1 MDLVNLI
8 KRALGKAPPRSMF
21 EDTTPIGQPIGGGI
35 QSYVSSWAWT
45 GKTISPDNAMES
57 PTVYACVRLISQTL
71 ARMPWQVLRNSA
83 DGASNDV
90 THPVYQLLNGEA
102 NEDMTS
108 FVFREAQ
115 ISDCLL
121 YGNSFAYISRSA
133 SGLPIG
139 LERLRPDLCYLQR
152 DPQNQPFYKYWS
164 GKAGEGA
171 SADIINRTF
180 RPYDILHVVGPGAD
194 GILGE
199 APIHRMRDLI
209 GMELELQEFTSRF
222 FSQNCRPA
230 GVLSMPGRLS
240 AEGAN
245 RLREA
250 FNRVHSGA
258 QGAGKIAILEE
269 GLRFEAISTNA
280 KDSDLDSMKKFCRQQ
295 IAAAFN
301 VPSHRVGDNDGVSY
315 SSAEQANAVFVQSTL
330 AGWAARLEQEVNRK
344 LLKRGDDVTTR
355 ISFDDLLRGD
365 MSTRFQAFAIAVT
378 NGILTPNEIR
388 QREGLPAVEGG
399 DHIRLPLNTS
409 TPTAAASAAPALQD
423 PASTPQPSDV
433 SASVDLDPASVDIDP
448 TELKSTRECGT
459 GAGGFQA
466 GNDCAKGGGEGGDG
480 GSDKP
485 KGDKPAA
492 KGDKSA
498 KALSPKGFPAGP
510 NGGKPPAPGLEPPK
524 PHDGFLPKNPK
535 RLNIGDSDFNAK
547 QMGYTVE
554 DVPAS
559 NADRMA
565 GKTFVKVTDSK
576 GKSAEVP
583 SHEWT
588 QIMYDN
594 STYKDLNTI
603 KVPKRRPRSSE
614 ETLEYAVDL
623 FYPTA
628 LAAMTRC
635 CESEAK
641 YRRGCR
647 SAERLQAWI
656 PDVSRIASEIAPI
669 MRGLLVLQ
677 GHSDRASDGIS
688 IANAFAESIKTE
700 ARNADW
706 HVTGHTDT
714 AAALATRLIQEL
726 IQTNKETL

>member
-1 MDLVNLI
+1 
-8 KRALGKAPPRSMF
+8 
-21 EDTTPIGQPIGGGI
+21 
-35 QSYVSSWAWT
+35 
-45 GKTISPDNAMES
+45 
-57 PTVYACVRLISQTL
+57 
-71 ARMPWQVLRNSA
+71 
-83 DGASNDV
+83 
-90 THPVYQLLNGEA
+90 
-102 NEDMTS
+102 
-108 FVFREAQ
+108 
-115 ISDCLL
+115 
-121 YGNSFAYISRSA
+121 
-133 SGLPIG
+133 
-139 LERLRPDLCYLQR
+139 
-152 DPQNQPFYKYWS
+152 
-164 GKAGEGA
+164 
-171 SADIINRTF
+171 
-180 RPYDILHVVGPGAD
+180 
-194 GILGE
+194 
-199 APIHRMRDLI
+199 
-209 GMELELQEFTSRF
+209 MELELQEFTSRF
-222 FSQNCRPA
+222 FANNCRPA

-250 FNRVHSGA
+250 FARVHSGA
-258 QGAGKIAILEE
+258 QGAGKVAILEE
-269 GLRFEAISTNA
+269 GLKYDAISTNA

-344 LLKRGDDVTTR
+344 LIKRGDDVTTR

-365 MSTRFQAFAIAVT
+365 MSTRFSAYAVAVT

-388 QREGLPAVEGG
+388 AREGLPAVEGG
-399 DHIRLPLNTS
+399 ESIRLPLNTS
-409 TPTAAASAAPALQD
+409 TPTAAA
-423 PASTPQPSDV
+423 PASPNVTTETEAQFEQSPSDV
-433 SASVDLDPASVDIDP
+433 VPASVDIEP
-448 TELKSTRECGT
+448 TEVKSTRECGT

-466 GNDCAKGGGEGGDG
+466 GNDCAKGGGEGGEG

-492 KGDKSA
+492 KGDKSS

-510 NGGKPPAPGLEPPK
+510 NGGKPLAPGLEPPK

-535 RLNIGDSDFNAK
+535 RLNIGDSIFNAK

-559 NADRMA
+559 NADRLA
-565 GKTFVKVTDSK
+565 NKTFVKLTDSK
-576 GKSAEVP
+576 GNTAVVLQHDFIQS
-583 SHEWT
+583 
-588 QIMYDN
+588 QYDN
-594 STYKDLNTI
+594 STYKDLNTL

-656 PDVSRIASEIAPI
+656 PDVARIASEIAPI

-677 GHSDRASDGIS
+677 GHSDRASDGIA
-688 IANAFAESIKTE
+688 IANAFAESIQTE

-706 HVTGHTDT
+706 HNTGHTET

>member
-8 KRALGKAPPRSMF
+8 KRALGKAPERSLF
-21 EDTTPIGQPIGGGI
+21 EDTTPIGQPISGGI

-45 GKTISPDNAMES
+45 GKTISPDNAMEA

-83 DGASNDV
+83 DGSSNDP
-90 THPVYQLLNGEA
+90 THPVFSLLNGEA

-133 SGLPIG
+133 SGTPIA

-199 APIHRMRDLI
+199 AAIHRMRDLI

-222 FSQNCRPA
+222 FANNCRPA

-250 FNRVHSGA
+250 FARVHSGA
-258 QGAGKIAILEE
+258 QGAGKVAILEE
-269 GLRFEAISTNA
+269 GLKYDAISTNA

-344 LLKRGDDVTTR
+344 LIKRGDDVTTR

-365 MSTRFQAFAIAVT
+365 MSTRFSAYAVAVT

-388 QREGLPAVEGG
+388 AREGLPAVDGG
-399 DHIRLPLNTS
+399 ESIRLPLNTS
-409 TPTAAASAAPALQD
+409 TPTAVAPVSPNVTTETEAQFEQ
-423 PASTPQPSDV
+423 SPSDV
-433 SASVDLDPASVDIDP
+433 VPDSVDIDP
-448 TELKSTRECGT
+448 TELKSTV
-459 GAGGFQA
+459 
-466 GNDCAKGGGEGGDG
+466 
-480 GSDKP
+480 
-485 KGDKPAA
+485 
-492 KGDKSA
+492 
-498 KALSPKGFPAGP
+498 
-510 NGGKPPAPGLEPPK
+510 
-524 PHDGFLPKNPK
+524 NP
-535 RLNIGDSDFNAK
+535 L
-547 QMGYTVE
+547 
-554 DVPAS
+554 
-559 NADRMA
+559 DR
-565 GKTFVKVTDSK
+565 
-576 GKSAEVP
+576 
-583 SHEWT
+583 
-588 QIMYDN
+588 
-594 STYKDLNTI
+594 
-603 KVPKRRPRSSE
+603 
-614 ETLEYAVDL
+614 AVDL
-623 FYPTA
+623 FFPSA

-656 PDVSRIASEIAPI
+656 PDVARIASEIAPI

-677 GHSDRASDGIS
+677 GHSDRASDGIA

-706 HVTGHTDT
+706 HVTGHTET
-714 AAALATRLIQEL
+714 AVALATRLIQEL

>member
-1 MDLVNLI
+1 MGLIDLI
-8 KRALGKAPPRSMF
+8 TRALGKSPPRSMF
-21 EDTTPIGQPIGGGI
+21 EDTTPIGQPMGGGI

-45 GKTISPDNAMES
+45 GKTISPDNAMEA

-71 ARMPWQVLRNSA
+71 ARMPWQVLRQSA
-83 DGASNDV
+83 DGSSNDP

-121 YGNSFAYISRSA
+121 YGNSFAFINRNPA
-133 SGLPIG
+133 GTPIG
-139 LERLRPDLCYLQR
+139 MERLRPDLMYMMR
-152 DPQNQPFYKYWS
+152 DQANQPYYQYWT
-164 GKAGEGA
+164 GKADEKA
-171 SADIINRTF
+171 SEEIKQRKF
-180 RPYDILHVVGPGAD
+180 RPYDILHVVGPSAD
-194 GILGE
+194 GMLGE
-199 APIHRMRDLI
+199 AAIHRMRDLI

-269 GLRFEAISTNA
+269 GLKFEAISTNA

-344 LLKRGDDVTTR
+344 LIKRGDDVTTR

-365 MSTRFQAFAIAVT
+365 MSTRFSAYAVAVT

-388 QREGLPAVEGG
+388 AREGLPAVAGG
-399 DHIRLPLNTS
+399 ESIRLPLNTS
-409 TPTAAASAAPALQD
+409 TPTAVAPVSPNVTTETETQIEQ
-423 PASTPQPSDV
+423 SPSDV
-433 SASVDLDPASVDIDP
+433 VLDSVDIDP
-448 TELKSTRECGT
+448 TELKSTV
-459 GAGGFQA
+459 
-466 GNDCAKGGGEGGDG
+466 
-480 GSDKP
+480 
-485 KGDKPAA
+485 
-492 KGDKSA
+492 
-498 KALSPKGFPAGP
+498 
-510 NGGKPPAPGLEPPK
+510 
-524 PHDGFLPKNPK
+524 NP
-535 RLNIGDSDFNAK
+535 L
-547 QMGYTVE
+547 
-554 DVPAS
+554 
-559 NADRMA
+559 DR
-565 GKTFVKVTDSK
+565 
-576 GKSAEVP
+576 
-583 SHEWT
+583 
-588 QIMYDN
+588 
-594 STYKDLNTI
+594 
-603 KVPKRRPRSSE
+603 
-614 ETLEYAVDL
+614 AVDL
-623 FYPTA
+623 FFPSA
-628 LAAMTRC
+628 LAAMNRC
-635 CESEAK
+635 CESEARFLK
-641 YRRGCR
+641 GCR
-647 SAERLQAWI
+647 TKEKVSKWI
-656 PDVSRIASEIAPI
+656 PDVARIASEIAPI

-677 GHSDRASDGIS
+677 GHSDRASDGIA

-706 HVTGHTDT
+706 HNTGHTET

>member
-1 MDLVNLI
+1 
-8 KRALGKAPPRSMF
+8 MF
-21 EDTTPIGQPIGGGI
+21 EDTTPIGQPISGGI

-45 GKTISPDNAMES
+45 GKTISPDNAMEA

-121 YGNSFAYISRSA
+121 YGNSFAFINRNPA
-133 SGLPIG
+133 GTPIG
-139 LERLRPDLCYLQR
+139 LERLRPDLMYMMR
-152 DPQNQPFYKYWS
+152 DAANQPYYQYWT
-164 GKAGEGA
+164 GKADEKA
-171 SADIINRTF
+171 SEEIKQRKF
-180 RPYDILHVVGPGAD
+180 RPYDILHVVGPSAD
-194 GILGE
+194 GMLGE
-199 APIHRMRDLI
+199 AAIHRMRDLI

-269 GLRFEAISTNA
+269 GLKFEAISTNA

-344 LLKRGDDVTTR
+344 LIKRGDDVTTR

-365 MSTRFQAFAIAVT
+365 MSTRFSAYAVAVT

-388 QREGLPAVEGG
+388 AREGLPAVDGG
-399 DHIRLPLNTS
+399 ESIRLPLNTS
-409 TPTAAASAAPALQD
+409 TPTAAASATPVLQD
-423 PASTPQPSDV
+423 PAVTPPPSDV
-433 SASVDLDPASVDIDP
+433 VPASVDIDP
-448 TELKSTRECGT
+448 TELKSTV
-459 GAGGFQA
+459 
-466 GNDCAKGGGEGGDG
+466 
-480 GSDKP
+480 
-485 KGDKPAA
+485 
-492 KGDKSA
+492 
-498 KALSPKGFPAGP
+498 
-510 NGGKPPAPGLEPPK
+510 
-524 PHDGFLPKNPK
+524 NP
-535 RLNIGDSDFNAK
+535 L
-547 QMGYTVE
+547 
-554 DVPAS
+554 
-559 NADRMA
+559 DR
-565 GKTFVKVTDSK
+565 
-576 GKSAEVP
+576 
-583 SHEWT
+583 
-588 QIMYDN
+588 
-594 STYKDLNTI
+594 
-603 KVPKRRPRSSE
+603 
-614 ETLEYAVDL
+614 AVDL
-623 FYPTA
+623 FYPSA

-635 CESEAK
+635 TEAEAK
-641 YRRGCR
+641 YLKGCR
-647 SAERLQAWI
+647 TKEKVSKWI
-656 PDVSRIASEIAPI
+656 PDVARIASEIAPI

-677 GHSDRASDGIS
+677 GHSDRASDGNAV
-688 IANAFAESIKTE
+688 ANAFAESIKTE

-706 HVTGHTDT
+706 HVTGHTET
-714 AAALATRLIQEL
+714 AVALATRLIQEL
-726 IQTNKETL
+726 IQTNKEQL

>member
-1 MDLVNLI
+1 MGLIDLI
-8 KRALGKAPPRSMF
+8 TRALGKAPPRSMF
-21 EDTTPIGQPIGGGI
+21 EDTTPIGQPISGGI

-45 GKTISPDNAMES
+45 GKTISPDNAMEA

-121 YGNSFAYISRSA
+121 YGNSFAFINRNPA
-133 SGLPIG
+133 GTPIG
-139 LERLRPDLCYLQR
+139 LERLRPDLMYMMR
-152 DPQNQPFYKYWS
+152 DAANQPYYQYWT
-164 GKAGEGA
+164 GKADEKA
-171 SADIINRTF
+171 SEEIKQRKF
-180 RPYDILHVVGPGAD
+180 RPYDILHVVGPSAD
-194 GILGE
+194 GMLGE
-199 APIHRMRDLI
+199 AAIHRMRDLI

-269 GLRFEAISTNA
+269 GLKFEAISTNA

-344 LLKRGDDVTTR
+344 LIKRGDDVTTR

-365 MSTRFQAFAIAVT
+365 MSTRFSAYAVAVT

-388 QREGLPAVEGG
+388 AREGLPAVDGG
-399 DHIRLPLNTS
+399 ESIRLPLNTS
-409 TPTAAASAAPALQD
+409 TPTAAASATPVLQD
-423 PASTPQPSDV
+423 PAVTPPPSDV
-433 SASVDLDPASVDIDP
+433 VPASVDIDP
-448 TELKSTRECGT
+448 TELKSTV
-459 GAGGFQA
+459 
-466 GNDCAKGGGEGGDG
+466 
-480 GSDKP
+480 
-485 KGDKPAA
+485 
-492 KGDKSA
+492 
-498 KALSPKGFPAGP
+498 
-510 NGGKPPAPGLEPPK
+510 
-524 PHDGFLPKNPK
+524 NP
-535 RLNIGDSDFNAK
+535 L
-547 QMGYTVE
+547 
-554 DVPAS
+554 
-559 NADRMA
+559 DR
-565 GKTFVKVTDSK
+565 
-576 GKSAEVP
+576 
-583 SHEWT
+583 
-588 QIMYDN
+588 
-594 STYKDLNTI
+594 
-603 KVPKRRPRSSE
+603 
-614 ETLEYAVDL
+614 AVDL
-623 FYPTA
+623 FYPSA

-635 CESEAK
+635 TEAEAK
-641 YRRGCR
+641 YLKGCR
-647 SAERLQAWI
+647 TKEKVSKWI
-656 PDVSRIASEIAPI
+656 PDVARIASEIAPI

-677 GHSDRASDGIS
+677 GHSDRASDGNAV
-688 IANAFAESIKTE
+688 ANAFAESIKTE

-706 HVTGHTDT
+706 HVTGHTET
-714 AAALATRLIQEL
+714 AVALATRLIQEL
-726 IQTNKETL
+726 IQTNKEQL

>member
-1 MDLVNLI
+1 M
-8 KRALGKAPPRSMF
+8 S
-21 EDTTPIGQPIGGGI
+21 GGI

-45 GKTISPDNAMES
+45 GKTISPDNAMEA

-121 YGNSFAYISRSA
+121 YGNSFAFINRNPA
-133 SGLPIG
+133 GTPIG
-139 LERLRPDLCYLQR
+139 LERLRPDLMYMMR
-152 DPQNQPFYKYWS
+152 DQANQPYYQYWT
-164 GKAGEGA
+164 GKADEKA
-171 SADIINRTF
+171 SEEIKQRKF

-194 GILGE
+194 GLLGE
-199 APIHRMRDLI
+199 AAIHRMRDLI

-222 FSQNCRPA
+222 FANNCRPA

-250 FNRVHSGA
+250 FARVHSGA
-258 QGAGKIAILEE
+258 QGAGKVAILEE
-269 GLRFEAISTNA
+269 GLKYDAISTNA

-344 LLKRGDDVTTR
+344 LIKRGDDVTTR

-365 MSTRFQAFAIAVT
+365 MSTRFSAYAVAVT

-388 QREGLPAVEGG
+388 AREGLPAVDGG
-399 DHIRLPLNTS
+399 ESIRLPLNTS
-409 TPTAAASAAPALQD
+409 TPTAAAPVSPNVTTETETQIEPPQSD
-423 PASTPQPSDV
+423 VVPASGD
-433 SASVDLDPASVDIDP
+433 ASTTLASEGLNGAQVAAIL
-448 TELKSTRECGT
+448 TILANFSTGLVT
-459 GAGGFQA
+459 KDA
-466 GNDCAKGGGEGGDG
+466 
-480 GSDKP
+480 
-485 KGDKPAA
+485 
-492 KGDKSA
+492 A
-498 KALSPKGFPAGP
+498 KALIVTAFPTLSQDAIATVL
-510 NGGKPPAPGLEPPK
+510 NGTNVVKAAPPTAP
-524 PHDGFLPKNPK
+524 
-535 RLNIGDSDFNAK
+535 
-547 QMGYTVE
+547 TV
-554 DVPAS
+554 
-559 NADRMA
+559 
-565 GKTFVKVTDSK
+565 
-576 GKSAEVP
+576 SAETK
-583 SHEWT
+583 SL
-588 QIMYDN
+588 D
-594 STYKDLNTI
+594 
-603 KVPKRRPRSSE
+603 R
-614 ETLEYAVDL
+614 AVDL
-623 FYPTA
+623 FYPSA

-635 CESEAK
+635 TEAEAK
-641 YRRGCR
+641 YLKGCR
-647 SAERLQAWI
+647 TKEKVSKWI
-656 PDVSRIASEIAPI
+656 PDVARIASEIAPI

-677 GHSDRASDGIS
+677 GHSDRASDGIA

-706 HVTGHTDT
+706 HITGHTDT
-714 AAALATRLIQEL
+714 AVALATRLIQEL
-726 IQTNKETL
+726 IQTNKEQL

>member
-1 MDLVNLI
+1 MGLIDLI
-8 KRALGKAPPRSMF
+8 TRALSKAPPRSMF

-45 GKTISPDNAMES
+45 GKTISPDNAMEA

-121 YGNSFAYISRSA
+121 YGNSFAFINRNPA
-133 SGLPIG
+133 GTPIG
-139 LERLRPDLCYLQR
+139 LERLRPDLMYMLR
-152 DPQNQPFYKYWS
+152 DQANQPYYQYWT
-164 GKAGEGA
+164 GKADEKA
-171 SADIINRTF
+171 SEEIKQRKF
-180 RPYDILHVVGPGAD
+180 RPYDILHVVGPSAD
-194 GILGE
+194 GMLGE
-199 APIHRMRDLI
+199 AAIHRMRDLI

-222 FSQNCRPA
+222 FANNCRPA

-250 FNRVHSGA
+250 FARVHSGA
-258 QGAGKIAILEE
+258 QGAGKVAILEE
-269 GLRFEAISTNA
+269 GLKYDAISTNA

-344 LLKRGDDVTTR
+344 LIKRGDDVTTR

-365 MSTRFQAFAIAVT
+365 MSTRFSAYAVAVT

-388 QREGLPAVEGG
+388 AREGLPAVAGG
-399 DHIRLPLNTS
+399 ESIRLPLNTS
-409 TPTAAASAAPALQD
+409 TPTAAA
-423 PASTPQPSDV
+423 PASPNVTTETEAQFEQSPSDV
-433 SASVDLDPASVDIDP
+433 VLDSVDIDP
-448 TELKSTRECGT
+448 TELKSTV
-459 GAGGFQA
+459 
-466 GNDCAKGGGEGGDG
+466 
-480 GSDKP
+480 
-485 KGDKPAA
+485 
-492 KGDKSA
+492 
-498 KALSPKGFPAGP
+498 
-510 NGGKPPAPGLEPPK
+510 
-524 PHDGFLPKNPK
+524 NP
-535 RLNIGDSDFNAK
+535 L
-547 QMGYTVE
+547 
-554 DVPAS
+554 
-559 NADRMA
+559 DR
-565 GKTFVKVTDSK
+565 
-576 GKSAEVP
+576 
-583 SHEWT
+583 
-588 QIMYDN
+588 
-594 STYKDLNTI
+594 
-603 KVPKRRPRSSE
+603 
-614 ETLEYAVDL
+614 AVDL
-623 FYPTA
+623 FFPSA
-628 LAAMTRC
+628 LSAMTRC
-635 CESEAK
+635 CEAEAK
-641 YRRGCR
+641 YLKGCR
-647 SAERLQAWI
+647 TKEKVQKWI
-656 PDVSRIASEIAPI
+656 PDVARIASEIAPI

-677 GHSDRASDGIS
+677 GHSDRASDGIA

-700 ARNADW
+700 ARNAEW
-706 HVTGHTDT
+706 HNTGHTET
-714 AAALATRLIQEL
+714 AVALATRLIQEL

>member
-1 MDLVNLI
+1 MGLIDLI
-8 KRALGKAPPRSMF
+8 TRALGKTPSRSLF
-21 EDTTPIGQPIGGGI
+21 EDTTPIGQPMGGGI

-45 GKTISPDNAMES
+45 GKTISPDNAMEA

-121 YGNSFAYISRSA
+121 YGNSFAYIMRSA
-133 SGLPIG
+133 AGTPIA

-152 DPQNQPFYKYWS
+152 DPQNQPYYQYWT
-164 GKAGEGA
+164 GKADEKA
-171 SADIINRTF
+171 SEEIKQRKF
-180 RPYDILHVVGPGAD
+180 RPYDILHIVGPSAD
-194 GILGE
+194 GLLGE
-199 APIHRMRDLI
+199 AAIHRMRDLI
-209 GMELELQEFTSRF
+209 GLEIELAEWTSRF
-222 FSQNCRPA
+222 LSNNCRPA

-250 FNRVHSGA
+250 FARVHSGA
-258 QGAGKIAILEE
+258 QNAGRIAILEE
-269 GLRFEAISTNA
+269 GLKFDAISTNA

-344 LLKRGDDVTTR
+344 LIKRGDDVTTR

-365 MSTRFQAFAIAVT
+365 MSTRFSAYAVAVT

-388 QREGLPAVEGG
+388 AREGLPAVAGG
-399 DHIRLPLNTS
+399 ESIRLPLNTS
-409 TPTAAASAAPALQD
+409 TPTAVAPVSPNVTTETETQIEQ
-423 PASTPQPSDV
+423 SPSDV
-433 SASVDLDPASVDIDP
+433 VLDSVDIDP

-459 GAGGFQA
+459 GAGGFQP

-492 KGDKSA
+492 KGDKPA

-535 RLNIGDSDFNAK
+535 RLTFGDQDFNAK

-559 NADRMA
+559 NADRLA

-583 SHEWT
+583 SHDWT

-603 KVPKRRPRSSE
+603 KVPKRRPRNSE

-656 PDVSRIASEIAPI
+656 PDVARIASEIAPI

-677 GHSDRASDGIS
+677 GHSDRASDGIA

-706 HVTGHTDT
+706 HNTGHTET
-714 AAALATRLIQEL
+714 AVALATRLIQEL
-726 IQTNKETL
+726 IQTNKEQL

>member
-1 MDLVNLI
+1 MGLIDLI
-8 KRALGKAPPRSMF
+8 TRALGKSPPRSMF
-21 EDTTPIGQPIGGGI
+21 EDNTPIGQPIGGGI

-45 GKTISPDNAMES
+45 GKTISPDNAMEA

-71 ARMPWQVLRNSA
+71 ARMPWQVLRQSA
-83 DGASNDV
+83 DGSSNDP

-133 SGLPIG
+133 SGLPIA

-152 DPQNQPFYKYWS
+152 DPQNQPYYQYWT
-164 GKAGEGA
+164 GKADEKA
-171 SADIINRTF
+171 SEEIKQRKF
-180 RPYDILHVVGPGAD
+180 RPYDILHVVGPSAD
-194 GILGE
+194 GLLGE

-269 GLRFEAISTNA
+269 GLKFEAISTNA

-344 LLKRGDDVTTR
+344 LLKRGDDVVTR

-365 MSTRFQAFAIAVT
+365 MSRFNYYAVAVT

-399 DHIRLPLNTS
+399 ESIRLPLNTS

-433 SASVDLDPASVDIDP
+433 STQPVDASTTLASEGLNGAQVAAIL
-448 TELKSTRECGT
+448 TILANFSTGLVT
-459 GAGGFQA
+459 KDA
-466 GNDCAKGGGEGGDG
+466 
-480 GSDKP
+480 
-485 KGDKPAA
+485 
-492 KGDKSA
+492 A
-498 KALSPKGFPAGP
+498 KALIVTAFPTLSQDAIATVL
-510 NGGKPPAPGLEPPK
+510 NGTNVVKAPPPTAP
-524 PHDGFLPKNPK
+524 
-535 RLNIGDSDFNAK
+535 
-547 QMGYTVE
+547 TV
-554 DVPAS
+554 
-559 NADRMA
+559 
-565 GKTFVKVTDSK
+565 
-576 GKSAEVP
+576 SAETK
-583 SHEWT
+583 SL
-588 QIMYDN
+588 D
-594 STYKDLNTI
+594 
-603 KVPKRRPRSSE
+603 R
-614 ETLEYAVDL
+614 AVDL
-623 FYPTA
+623 FFPSA
-628 LAAMTRC
+628 LSAMTRC
-635 CESEAK
+635 CEAEARFLK
-641 YRRGCR
+641 ACR
-647 SAERLQAWI
+647 TKERLSKWI
-656 PDVSRIASEIAPI
+656 PDVARIASEIAPI

-677 GHSDRASDGIS
+677 GHSDRASDGIA

-706 HVTGHTDT
+706 HNTGHAET
-714 AAALATRLIQEL
+714 AVALATRLIQEL

>member
-1 MDLVNLI
+1 MGLIDLI
-8 KRALGKAPPRSMF
+8 TRALGKAPPRSMF
-21 EDTTPIGQPIGGGI
+21 EDNQPIGQPIGGGI
-35 QSYVSSWAWT
+35 QSYVNSWAWT

-71 ARMPWQVLRNSA
+71 ARMPWQVLRQSEN
-83 DGASNDV
+83 GLSNDV
-90 THPVYQLLNGEA
+90 THPVYSLLNGEA

-121 YGNSFAYISRSA
+121 YGNSFGFISRNPA
-133 SGLPIG
+133 GTPVAI
-139 LERLRPDLCYLQR
+139 ERLRPDLVYLMR
-152 DPQNQPFYKYWS
+152 DAQNQPFYKYWS
-164 GKAGEGA
+164 GKADEKA
-171 SADIINRTF
+171 PEEIKQRTF
-180 RPYDILHVVGPGAD
+180 RPYDILHIVGPSAD
-194 GILGE
+194 GLLGE
-199 APIHRMRDLI
+199 AAIHRMRDLI
-209 GMELELQEFTSRF
+209 GMEMELQEWTSRF
-222 FSQNCRPA
+222 LAGNCRPA

-269 GLRFEAISTNA
+269 GLKFEAISTNA
-280 KDSDLDSMKKFCRQQ
+280 KDSDLDSMKKFVRQQ

-365 MSTRFQAFAIAVT
+365 MSTRFSAYAVAVT

-388 QREGLPAVEGG
+388 EREGLPAVEGG
-399 DHIRLPLNTS
+399 ESIRLPLNTS

-433 SASVDLDPASVDIDP
+433 VPASVDIEP
-448 TELKSTRECGT
+448 TELKSTV
-459 GAGGFQA
+459 
-466 GNDCAKGGGEGGDG
+466 
-480 GSDKP
+480 
-485 KGDKPAA
+485 
-492 KGDKSA
+492 
-498 KALSPKGFPAGP
+498 
-510 NGGKPPAPGLEPPK
+510 
-524 PHDGFLPKNPK
+524 NP
-535 RLNIGDSDFNAK
+535 L
-547 QMGYTVE
+547 
-554 DVPAS
+554 
-559 NADRMA
+559 DR
-565 GKTFVKVTDSK
+565 
-576 GKSAEVP
+576 
-583 SHEWT
+583 
-588 QIMYDN
+588 
-594 STYKDLNTI
+594 
-603 KVPKRRPRSSE
+603 
-614 ETLEYAVDL
+614 AVDL
-623 FYPTA
+623 FYPSA

-635 CESEAK
+635 CESEARFLK
-641 YRRGCR
+641 GCR
-647 SAERLQAWI
+647 TKEKVSKWI
-656 PDVSRIASEIAPI
+656 PDVARIASEIAPI

-677 GHSDRASDGIS
+677 GHDDRASDGIA

-706 HVTGHTDT
+706 HNTGHTET
-714 AAALATRLIQEL
+714 AVALATRLIQEL

>member
-1 MDLVNLI
+1 MGLIDLI
-8 KRALGKAPPRSMF
+8 TRALGKAPERSLF

-45 GKTISPDNAMES
+45 GKTISPDNAMEA

-90 THPVYQLLNGEA
+90 THPVYQLLNCEA

-139 LERLRPDLCYLQR
+139 LERLRPDLIYMLR
-152 DPQNQPFYKYWS
+152 DSQNQPYYQYWT
-164 GKAGEGA
+164 GKADEKA
-171 SADIINRTF
+171 SEEIKQRKF
-180 RPYDILHVVGPGAD
+180 RPYDILHVVGPSAD
-194 GILGE
+194 GMLGE

-209 GMELELQEFTSRF
+209 GLEIELAEWTSRF
-222 FSQNCRPA
+222 LSNNCRPA

-250 FNRVHSGA
+250 FARVHSGA
-258 QGAGKIAILEE
+258 KNAGRIAILEE
-269 GLRFEAISTNA
+269 GLKFDAISTNA

-344 LLKRGDDVTTR
+344 LIRRGDDVTTR

-365 MSTRFQAFAIAVT
+365 MSTRFSAYAVAVT

-388 QREGLPAVEGG
+388 AREGLPAVDGG
-399 DHIRLPLNTS
+399 ESIRLPLNTS
-409 TPTAAASAAPALQD
+409 TPTAAAPVSPNVPTETETQIE
-423 PASTPQPSDV
+423 PPQSDV
-433 SASVDLDPASVDIDP
+433 VPASVDIDP

-466 GNDCAKGGGEGGDG
+466 GNDCAKGGGEGGEG

-492 KGDKSA
+492 KGDKPA
-498 KALSPKGFPAGP
+498 KALSPKGYPAGP

-524 PHDGFLPKNPK
+524 PHDGFLPKNPRK
-535 RLNIGDSDFNAK
+535 LNIGDLDFNAK

-554 DVPAS
+554 NVPAS
-559 NADRMA
+559 LADQLA
-565 GKTFVKVTDSK
+565 SKTFVKVTDSK
-576 GKSAEVP
+576 GKSAEIP

-594 STYKDLNTI
+594 STYKDLNTL

-656 PDVSRIASEIAPI
+656 PDVGRIASEIAPI

-677 GHSDRASDGIS
+677 GHSDRASDGIA

-706 HVTGHTDT
+706 HNTGHAET
-714 AAALATRLIQEL
+714 AVALATRLIQEL
-726 IQTNKETL
+726 IQTNKEQL

>member
-1 MDLVNLI
+1 MGLIDLI
-8 KRALGKAPPRSMF
+8 TRALGKSPPRSMF

-45 GKTISPDNAMES
+45 GKTISPDNAMEA

-121 YGNSFAYISRSA
+121 YGNSFAFINRNPA
-133 SGLPIG
+133 GTPIG
-139 LERLRPDLCYLQR
+139 MERLRPDLMYMMR
-152 DPQNQPFYKYWS
+152 DQANQPYYQYWT
-164 GKAGEGA
+164 GKADEKA
-171 SADIINRTF
+171 SEEIKQRKF
-180 RPYDILHVVGPGAD
+180 RPYDILHIVGPSAD
-194 GILGE
+194 GMLGE
-199 APIHRMRDLI
+199 AAIHRMRDLI

-365 MSTRFQAFAIAVT
+365 MSTRFSAYAVAVT

-388 QREGLPAVEGG
+388 AREGLPAVDGG
-399 DHIRLPLNTS
+399 ESIRLPLNTS
-409 TPTAAASAAPALQD
+409 TPTAVAPVSPNVTTETETQIE
-423 PASTPQPSDV
+423 PPPSDV
-433 SASVDLDPASVDIDP
+433 VQASGDASKTLASEGLNGAQVAAIL
-448 TELKSTRECGT
+448 TILANFSTGLVT
-459 GAGGFQA
+459 KDA
-466 GNDCAKGGGEGGDG
+466 
-480 GSDKP
+480 
-485 KGDKPAA
+485 
-492 KGDKSA
+492 A
-498 KALSPKGFPAGP
+498 KALIVTAFPTLSEDAIATVL
-510 NGGKPPAPGLEPPK
+510 NGTNVVKAAPPTAP
-524 PHDGFLPKNPK
+524 
-535 RLNIGDSDFNAK
+535 
-547 QMGYTVE
+547 TV
-554 DVPAS
+554 
-559 NADRMA
+559 
-565 GKTFVKVTDSK
+565 
-576 GKSAEVP
+576 SAENK
-583 SHEWT
+583 SL
-588 QIMYDN
+588 D
-594 STYKDLNTI
+594 
-603 KVPKRRPRSSE
+603 R
-614 ETLEYAVDL
+614 AVDL
-623 FYPTA
+623 FFPSA

-635 CESEAK
+635 TEAEAK
-641 YRRGCR
+641 YLKGCR
-647 SAERLQAWI
+647 TKEKVSKWI
-656 PDVSRIASEIAPI
+656 PDVARIASEIAPI

-677 GHSDRASDGIS
+677 GHSDRASDGIA

-706 HVTGHTDT
+706 HTTGHTET
-714 AAALATRLIQEL
+714 AVALATRLIQEL

>member
-1 MDLVNLI
+1 MGLIDLI
-8 KRALGKAPPRSMF
+8 TRALGKSPPRSMF

-45 GKTISPDNAMES
+45 GKTISPDNAMEA

-71 ARMPWQVLRNSA
+71 ARMPWQVLRQSA
-83 DGASNDV
+83 DGSSNDP
-90 THPVYQLLNGEA
+90 THQVFSLLNGEA

-133 SGLPIG
+133 SGLPIA
-139 LERLRPDLCYLQR
+139 LERLRPDLCYLMR

-164 GKAGEGA
+164 GKVTGENA

-180 RPYDILHVVGPGAD
+180 RPYDILHIVGPGAD

-222 FSQNCRPA
+222 FANNCRPA

-250 FNRVHSGA
+250 FARVHSGA
-258 QGAGKIAILEE
+258 QNAGRVAILEE
-269 GLRFEAISTNA
+269 GLKYDAISTNA

-315 SSAEQANAVFVQSTL
+315 SSSEQANAVFVQSTL

-344 LLKRGDDVTTR
+344 LIKRGDDVTTR

-365 MSTRFQAFAIAVT
+365 MSTRFSAYAVAVT

-388 QREGLPAVEGG
+388 AREGLPAVAGG
-399 DHIRLPLNTS
+399 ESIRLPLNTS
-409 TPTAAASAAPALQD
+409 TPTAAAPVSPNVPTETETQFEQ
-423 PASTPQPSDV
+423 SPSDV
-433 SASVDLDPASVDIDP
+433 VPDSVDIDP
-448 TELKSTRECGT
+448 TEVKSTV
-459 GAGGFQA
+459 
-466 GNDCAKGGGEGGDG
+466 
-480 GSDKP
+480 
-485 KGDKPAA
+485 
-492 KGDKSA
+492 
-498 KALSPKGFPAGP
+498 
-510 NGGKPPAPGLEPPK
+510 
-524 PHDGFLPKNPK
+524 NP
-535 RLNIGDSDFNAK
+535 L
-547 QMGYTVE
+547 
-554 DVPAS
+554 
-559 NADRMA
+559 DR
-565 GKTFVKVTDSK
+565 
-576 GKSAEVP
+576 
-583 SHEWT
+583 
-588 QIMYDN
+588 
-594 STYKDLNTI
+594 
-603 KVPKRRPRSSE
+603 
-614 ETLEYAVDL
+614 AVDL
-623 FYPTA
+623 FFPSA
-628 LAAMTRC
+628 LSAMTRC
-635 CESEAK
+635 CEAEAK
-641 YRRGCR
+641 YLKGCR
-647 SAERLQAWI
+647 TKEKVSKWI
-656 PDVSRIASEIAPI
+656 PDVARIASEIAPI

-677 GHSDRASDGIS
+677 GHSDRASDGIA

-706 HVTGHTDT
+706 HNTGHTET
-714 AAALATRLIQEL
+714 AVALATRLIQEL

>member
-1 MDLVNLI
+1 
-8 KRALGKAPPRSMF
+8 MF
-21 EDTTPIGQPIGGGI
+21 EDTTPIGQPISGGI

-45 GKTISPDNAMES
+45 GKTISPDNAMEA

-133 SGLPIG
+133 SGLPIA

-199 APIHRMRDLI
+199 AAIHRMRDLI

-222 FSQNCRPA
+222 FANNCRPA

-250 FNRVHSGA
+250 FARVHSGA
-258 QGAGKIAILEE
+258 QGAGKVAILEE
-269 GLRFEAISTNA
+269 GLKYDAISTNA

-344 LLKRGDDVTTR
+344 LIKRGDDVTTR

-365 MSTRFQAFAIAVT
+365 MSTRFSAYAVAVT

-388 QREGLPAVEGG
+388 AREGLPAVEGG
-399 DHIRLPLNTS
+399 ESIRLPLNTS
-409 TPTAAASAAPALQD
+409 TPTAAAPVSPNVTTETEAQFEQ
-423 PASTPQPSDV
+423 SPSDV
-433 SASVDLDPASVDIDP
+433 VPDSVDIDP
-448 TELKSTRECGT
+448 TELKSTV
-459 GAGGFQA
+459 
-466 GNDCAKGGGEGGDG
+466 
-480 GSDKP
+480 
-485 KGDKPAA
+485 
-492 KGDKSA
+492 
-498 KALSPKGFPAGP
+498 
-510 NGGKPPAPGLEPPK
+510 
-524 PHDGFLPKNPK
+524 NP
-535 RLNIGDSDFNAK
+535 L
-547 QMGYTVE
+547 
-554 DVPAS
+554 
-559 NADRMA
+559 DR
-565 GKTFVKVTDSK
+565 
-576 GKSAEVP
+576 
-583 SHEWT
+583 
-588 QIMYDN
+588 
-594 STYKDLNTI
+594 
-603 KVPKRRPRSSE
+603 
-614 ETLEYAVDL
+614 AVDL
-623 FYPTA
+623 FFPSA

-635 CESEAK
+635 TEAEAK
-641 YRRGCR
+641 YLKGCR
-647 SAERLQAWI
+647 TKEKVQKWI
-656 PDVSRIASEIAPI
+656 PDVARIASEIAPI

-677 GHSDRASDGIS
+677 GHSDRASDGIA

-706 HVTGHTDT
+706 HVTGHTET
-714 AAALATRLIQEL
+714 AVALATRLIQEL

>member
-1 MDLVNLI
+1 MGLIDLI
-8 KRALGKAPPRSMF
+8 TRALGKSPPRSMF
-21 EDTTPIGQPIGGGI
+21 EDNTPIGQPISGGI

-133 SGLPIG
+133 SGLPIA
-139 LERLRPDLCYLQR
+139 LERLRPDLTYILR
-152 DPQNQPFYKYWS
+152 DSQNQPYYQYWS
-164 GKAGEGA
+164 GKADEKA
-171 SADIINRTF
+171 SEEIKQRKF
-180 RPYDILHVVGPGAD
+180 RPYDILHVVGPSAD
-194 GILGE
+194 GLLGE

-222 FSQNCRPA
+222 FANNCRPA

-250 FNRVHSGA
+250 FARVHSGA
-258 QGAGKIAILEE
+258 QGAGKVAILEE
-269 GLRFEAISTNA
+269 GLKYDAISTNA

-344 LLKRGDDVTTR
+344 LIKRGDDVTTR

-365 MSTRFQAFAIAVT
+365 MSTRFSAYAVAVT

-388 QREGLPAVEGG
+388 AREGLPAVDGG
-399 DHIRLPLNTS
+399 ESIRLPLNTS
-409 TPTAAASAAPALQD
+409 TPTAAA
-423 PASTPQPSDV
+423 PASPNVTTETEAQFEQSPSDV
-433 SASVDLDPASVDIDP
+433 VPASVDIDP
-448 TELKSTRECGT
+448 TELKSTV
-459 GAGGFQA
+459 
-466 GNDCAKGGGEGGDG
+466 
-480 GSDKP
+480 
-485 KGDKPAA
+485 
-492 KGDKSA
+492 
-498 KALSPKGFPAGP
+498 
-510 NGGKPPAPGLEPPK
+510 
-524 PHDGFLPKNPK
+524 NP
-535 RLNIGDSDFNAK
+535 L
-547 QMGYTVE
+547 
-554 DVPAS
+554 
-559 NADRMA
+559 DR
-565 GKTFVKVTDSK
+565 
-576 GKSAEVP
+576 
-583 SHEWT
+583 
-588 QIMYDN
+588 
-594 STYKDLNTI
+594 
-603 KVPKRRPRSSE
+603 
-614 ETLEYAVDL
+614 AVDL
-623 FYPTA
+623 FFPSA

-635 CESEAK
+635 TEAEAK
-641 YRRGCR
+641 YLKGCR
-647 SAERLQAWI
+647 TKEKVSKWI
-656 PDVSRIASEIAPI
+656 PDVARIASEIAPI

-677 GHSDRASDGIS
+677 GHSDRASDGIA

-706 HVTGHTDT
+706 HNTGHTET
-714 AAALATRLIQEL
+714 AVALATRLIQEL

>member
-1 MDLVNLI
+1 MGLIDLI
-8 KRALGKAPPRSMF
+8 TRALGKAPPRSMF

-90 THPVYQLLNGEA
+90 THPVYHLLNCEA

-108 FVFREAQ
+108 FVMREAQ

-121 YGNSFAYISRSA
+121 YGNSFAFINRNPA
-133 SGLPIG
+133 GTPIG
-139 LERLRPDLCYLQR
+139 LERLRPDLMYMMR
-152 DPQNQPFYKYWS
+152 DPANQPYYQYWT
-164 GKAGEGA
+164 GKADEKA
-171 SADIINRTF
+171 SEEIKQRKF
-180 RPYDILHVVGPGAD
+180 RPYDILHVVGPSAD
-194 GILGE
+194 GMLGE
-199 APIHRMRDLI
+199 AAIHRMRDLI

-222 FSQNCRPA
+222 FANNCRPA

-250 FNRVHSGA
+250 FARVHSGA
-258 QGAGKIAILEE
+258 QGAGKVAILEE
-269 GLRFEAISTNA
+269 GLKYDAISTNA

-344 LLKRGDDVTTR
+344 LIRRGDDVTTR

-365 MSTRFQAFAIAVT
+365 MSTRFSAYAVAVT

-388 QREGLPAVEGG
+388 AREGLPAVDGG
-399 DHIRLPLNTS
+399 ESIRLPLNTS
-409 TPTAAASAAPALQD
+409 TPTAAA
-423 PASTPQPSDV
+423 PASPNVTTETEAQFEQSPSDV
-433 SASVDLDPASVDIDP
+433 VPASVDIDP
-448 TELKSTRECGT
+448 TEVKSTV
-459 GAGGFQA
+459 
-466 GNDCAKGGGEGGDG
+466 
-480 GSDKP
+480 
-485 KGDKPAA
+485 
-492 KGDKSA
+492 
-498 KALSPKGFPAGP
+498 
-510 NGGKPPAPGLEPPK
+510 
-524 PHDGFLPKNPK
+524 NP
-535 RLNIGDSDFNAK
+535 L
-547 QMGYTVE
+547 
-554 DVPAS
+554 
-559 NADRMA
+559 DR
-565 GKTFVKVTDSK
+565 
-576 GKSAEVP
+576 
-583 SHEWT
+583 
-588 QIMYDN
+588 
-594 STYKDLNTI
+594 
-603 KVPKRRPRSSE
+603 
-614 ETLEYAVDL
+614 AVDL
-623 FYPTA
+623 FYPSA

-635 CESEAK
+635 TEAEAK

-647 SAERLQAWI
+647 SAAKLQAWI
-656 PDVSRIASEIAPI
+656 PDVGRIASEIAPI

-677 GHSDRASDGIS
+677 GHSDRASDGIA

-706 HVTGHTDT
+706 HITGHTET
-714 AAALATRLIQEL
+714 AVALATRLIQEL
-726 IQTNKETL
+726 IQTNKEQL

>member
-1 MDLVNLI
+1 
-8 KRALGKAPPRSMF
+8 MF
-21 EDTTPIGQPIGGGI
+21 EDTTPIGQPISGGI

-45 GKTISPDNAMES
+45 GKTISPDNAMEA

-90 THPVYQLLNGEA
+90 THPVWSLLNSEA
-102 NEDMTS
+102 NEDCTS

-121 YGNSFAYISRSA
+121 YGNSFAFINRNPA
-133 SGLPIG
+133 GTPVG
-139 LERLRPDLCYLQR
+139 LERLRPDLMYMLR
-152 DPQNQPFYKYWS
+152 DAANQPYYQYWS
-164 GKAGEGA
+164 GKADDKA
-171 SADIINRTF
+171 SEEIKQRKF
-180 RPYDILHVVGPGAD
+180 RPYDILHIVGPSAD
-194 GILGE
+194 TLLGE
-199 APIHRMRDLI
+199 PAIHRMRDLI

-365 MSTRFQAFAIAVT
+365 MSTRFSAYAVAVT

-388 QREGLPAVEGG
+388 EREGLPAVEGG
-399 DHIRLPLNTS
+399 ESIRLPLNTS
-409 TPTAAASAAPALQD
+409 TPTAVAPVSPNVTTETETQIE
-423 PASTPQPSDV
+423 PPPSDV
-433 SASVDLDPASVDIDP
+433 VPASVDIDP
-448 TELKSTRECGT
+448 TEVKSTV
-459 GAGGFQA
+459 
-466 GNDCAKGGGEGGDG
+466 N
-480 GSDKP
+480 P
-485 KGDKPAA
+485 
-492 KGDKSA
+492 
-498 KALSPKGFPAGP
+498 
-510 NGGKPPAPGLEPPK
+510 LE
-524 PHDGFLPKNPK
+524 
-535 RLNIGDSDFNAK
+535 R
-547 QMGYTVE
+547 
-554 DVPAS
+554 
-559 NADRMA
+559 
-565 GKTFVKVTDSK
+565 
-576 GKSAEVP
+576 
-583 SHEWT
+583 
-588 QIMYDN
+588 
-594 STYKDLNTI
+594 
-603 KVPKRRPRSSE
+603 
-614 ETLEYAVDL
+614 AVDL
-623 FYPTA
+623 FFPSA

-635 CESEAK
+635 TEAEAK
-641 YRRGCR
+641 YLKGCR
-647 SAERLQAWI
+647 TKEKVSKWI
-656 PDVSRIASEIAPI
+656 PDVARIASEIAPI

-677 GHSDRASDGIS
+677 GHSDRASDGIA

-714 AAALATRLIQEL
+714 AVALATRLIQEL

>member
-1 MDLVNLI
+1 MGLIDLI
-8 KRALGKAPPRSMF
+8 TRALGKAPPRSLF
-21 EDTTPIGQPIGGGI
+21 EDTTPIGQPISGGI

-90 THPVYQLLNGEA
+90 TNPLYSILNYEV
-102 NEDMTS
+102 NEDMS
-108 FVFREAQ
+108 AFCFREAQ

-121 YGNSFAYISRSA
+121 YGNSFAFINRNPA
-133 SGLPIG
+133 GTPIG
-139 LERLRPDLCYLQR
+139 LERLRPDLMYMMR
-152 DPQNQPFYKYWS
+152 DAANQPYYQYWT
-164 GKAGEGA
+164 GKADEKA
-171 SADIINRTF
+171 SEEIKQRKF
-180 RPYDILHVVGPGAD
+180 RPYDILHVVGPSAD
-194 GILGE
+194 GLLGE
-199 APIHRMRDLI
+199 AAIHRMRDLI

-222 FSQNCRPA
+222 FANNCRPA

-250 FNRVHSGA
+250 FARVHSGA
-258 QGAGKIAILEE
+258 QGAGKVAILEE
-269 GLRFEAISTNA
+269 GLKYDAISTNA

-344 LLKRGDDVTTR
+344 LIKRGDDVTTR

-365 MSTRFQAFAIAVT
+365 MSTRFSAYAVAVT

-388 QREGLPAVEGG
+388 AREGLPAVEGG
-399 DHIRLPLNTS
+399 ESIRLPLNTS
-409 TPTAAASAAPALQD
+409 TPTAAAPVSPNVPTETETQIE
-423 PASTPQPSDV
+423 PPQSDV
-433 SASVDLDPASVDIDP
+433 VPASVDIDP
-448 TELKSTRECGT
+448 TELKSTV
-459 GAGGFQA
+459 
-466 GNDCAKGGGEGGDG
+466 
-480 GSDKP
+480 
-485 KGDKPAA
+485 
-492 KGDKSA
+492 
-498 KALSPKGFPAGP
+498 
-510 NGGKPPAPGLEPPK
+510 
-524 PHDGFLPKNPK
+524 NP
-535 RLNIGDSDFNAK
+535 L
-547 QMGYTVE
+547 
-554 DVPAS
+554 
-559 NADRMA
+559 DR
-565 GKTFVKVTDSK
+565 
-576 GKSAEVP
+576 
-583 SHEWT
+583 
-588 QIMYDN
+588 
-594 STYKDLNTI
+594 
-603 KVPKRRPRSSE
+603 
-614 ETLEYAVDL
+614 AVDL
-623 FYPTA
+623 FFPSA

-635 CESEAK
+635 CEAEAK

-647 SAERLQAWI
+647 SAAKLQAWI

-706 HVTGHTDT
+706 HNTGHTDT
-714 AAALATRLIQEL
+714 AVALATRLIQEL
-726 IQTNKETL
+726 IQTNKEQL

>member
-1 MDLVNLI
+1 
-8 KRALGKAPPRSMF
+8 
-21 EDTTPIGQPIGGGI
+21 
-35 QSYVSSWAWT
+35 
-45 GKTISPDNAMES
+45 
-57 PTVYACVRLISQTL
+57 
-71 ARMPWQVLRNSA
+71 
-83 DGASNDV
+83 
-90 THPVYQLLNGEA
+90 
-102 NEDMTS
+102 
-108 FVFREAQ
+108 
-115 ISDCLL
+115 
-121 YGNSFAYISRSA
+121 
-133 SGLPIG
+133 
-139 LERLRPDLCYLQR
+139 
-152 DPQNQPFYKYWS
+152 
-164 GKAGEGA
+164 
-171 SADIINRTF
+171 
-180 RPYDILHVVGPGAD
+180 
-194 GILGE
+194 
-199 APIHRMRDLI
+199 MRDLI

-365 MSTRFQAFAIAVT
+365 MSTRFSAYAVAVT

-388 QREGLPAVEGG
+388 EREGLPAVEGG
-399 DHIRLPLNTS
+399 ESIRLPLNTS

-433 SASVDLDPASVDIDP
+433 LTQPVDASTTLASEGLNGAQVAAIL
-448 TELKSTRECGT
+448 TILANFSTGLVT
-459 GAGGFQA
+459 KDA
-466 GNDCAKGGGEGGDG
+466 
-480 GSDKP
+480 
-485 KGDKPAA
+485 
-492 KGDKSA
+492 A
-498 KALSPKGFPAGP
+498 KALIVTAFPTLSQDAIATVL
-510 NGGKPPAPGLEPPK
+510 NGTNVVKAAPPTAP
-524 PHDGFLPKNPK
+524 
-535 RLNIGDSDFNAK
+535 
-547 QMGYTVE
+547 TV
-554 DVPAS
+554 
-559 NADRMA
+559 
-565 GKTFVKVTDSK
+565 
-576 GKSAEVP
+576 SAETK
-583 SHEWT
+583 SL
-588 QIMYDN
+588 D
-594 STYKDLNTI
+594 
-603 KVPKRRPRSSE
+603 R
-614 ETLEYAVDL
+614 AVDL

-628 LAAMTRC
+628 LSAMTRC
-635 CESEAK
+635 CEAEAK
-641 YRRGCR
+641 YLKGCR
-647 SAERLQAWI
+647 TKEKVSKWI
-656 PDVSRIASEIAPI
+656 PDVARIASEIAPI

-677 GHSDRASDGIS
+677 GHSDRASDGIA

-706 HVTGHTDT
+706 HVTGHTET
-714 AAALATRLIQEL
+714 AVALATRLIQEL

>member
-1 MDLVNLI
+1 MGLIDLI
-8 KRALGKAPPRSMF
+8 TRALGKSPPRSMF
-21 EDTTPIGQPIGGGI
+21 EDTTPIGQPISGGI

-45 GKTISPDNAMES
+45 GKTISPDNAMEA

-133 SGLPIG
+133 SGLPIA

-164 GKAGEGA
+164 GKVTGENA

-199 APIHRMRDLI
+199 AAIHRMRDLI

-222 FSQNCRPA
+222 FANNCRPA

-250 FNRVHSGA
+250 FARVHSGA
-258 QGAGKIAILEE
+258 QGAGKVAILEE
-269 GLRFEAISTNA
+269 GLKYDAISTNA

-315 SSAEQANAVFVQSTL
+315 SSSEQANAVFVQSTL

-344 LLKRGDDVTTR
+344 LLKRGDDVVTR
-355 ISFDDLLRGD
+355 ISFDDMTRGQ
-365 MSTRFQAFAIAVT
+365 MGERFAAYAVAVT
-378 NGILTPNEIR
+378 NGILSPNEIR
-388 QREGLPAVEGG
+388 RREGLPAVAGG
-399 DHIRLPLNTS
+399 ESIRLPLNTS
-409 TPTAAASAAPALQD
+409 TPTAVAPVSPNVPTETETQFEQ
-423 PASTPQPSDV
+423 SPSDV
-433 SASVDLDPASVDIDP
+433 VPASVDIDP
-448 TELKSTRECGT
+448 TEVKSTV
-459 GAGGFQA
+459 
-466 GNDCAKGGGEGGDG
+466 
-480 GSDKP
+480 
-485 KGDKPAA
+485 
-492 KGDKSA
+492 
-498 KALSPKGFPAGP
+498 
-510 NGGKPPAPGLEPPK
+510 
-524 PHDGFLPKNPK
+524 NP
-535 RLNIGDSDFNAK
+535 L
-547 QMGYTVE
+547 
-554 DVPAS
+554 
-559 NADRMA
+559 DR
-565 GKTFVKVTDSK
+565 
-576 GKSAEVP
+576 
-583 SHEWT
+583 
-588 QIMYDN
+588 
-594 STYKDLNTI
+594 
-603 KVPKRRPRSSE
+603 
-614 ETLEYAVDL
+614 AVDL
-623 FYPTA
+623 FFPSA
-628 LAAMTRC
+628 LSAMTRC
-635 CESEAK
+635 CEAEAK
-641 YRRGCR
+641 YLKGCR
-647 SAERLQAWI
+647 TKEKVSKWI
-656 PDVSRIASEIAPI
+656 PDVARIASEIAPI

-677 GHSDRASDGIS
+677 GHSDRASDGIA

-706 HVTGHTDT
+706 HVTGHTET
-714 AAALATRLIQEL
+714 AVALATRLIQEL

>member
-1 MDLVNLI
+1 MGLIDLI
-8 KRALGKAPPRSMF
+8 TRALGKSPPRSMF

-45 GKTISPDNAMES
+45 GKTISPDNAMEA

-121 YGNSFAYISRSA
+121 YGNSFAFINRNPA
-133 SGLPIG
+133 GTPIG
-139 LERLRPDLCYLQR
+139 MERLRPDLMYMMR
-152 DPQNQPFYKYWS
+152 DQANQPYYQYWT
-164 GKAGEGA
+164 GKADEKA
-171 SADIINRTF
+171 SEEIKQRKF
-180 RPYDILHVVGPGAD
+180 RPYDILHIVGPSAD
-194 GILGE
+194 GMLGE
-199 APIHRMRDLI
+199 AAIHRMRDLI

-365 MSTRFQAFAIAVT
+365 MSTRFSAYAVAVT

-388 QREGLPAVEGG
+388 AREGLPAVDGG
-399 DHIRLPLNTS
+399 ESIRLPLNTS
-409 TPTAAASAAPALQD
+409 TPTAAAPVSPNVTTETETQFEQ
-423 PASTPQPSDV
+423 SPSDV
-433 SASVDLDPASVDIDP
+433 VPDSVDIDP
-448 TELKSTRECGT
+448 TELKSTV
-459 GAGGFQA
+459 
-466 GNDCAKGGGEGGDG
+466 
-480 GSDKP
+480 
-485 KGDKPAA
+485 
-492 KGDKSA
+492 
-498 KALSPKGFPAGP
+498 
-510 NGGKPPAPGLEPPK
+510 
-524 PHDGFLPKNPK
+524 NP
-535 RLNIGDSDFNAK
+535 L
-547 QMGYTVE
+547 
-554 DVPAS
+554 
-559 NADRMA
+559 DR
-565 GKTFVKVTDSK
+565 
-576 GKSAEVP
+576 
-583 SHEWT
+583 
-588 QIMYDN
+588 
-594 STYKDLNTI
+594 
-603 KVPKRRPRSSE
+603 
-614 ETLEYAVDL
+614 AVDL
-623 FYPTA
+623 FYPSA

-635 CESEAK
+635 CEAEAK
-641 YRRGCR
+641 YLKGCR
-647 SAERLQAWI
+647 TKEKVSKWI
-656 PDVSRIASEIAPI
+656 PDVARIASEIAPI

-677 GHSDRASDGIS
+677 GHSDRASDGIA

-706 HVTGHTDT
+706 HNTGHTDT
-714 AAALATRLIQEL
+714 AVALATRLIQEL

>member
-1 MDLVNLI
+1 MGLIDLI
-8 KRALGKAPPRSMF
+8 TRALGKSPPRSMF
-21 EDTTPIGQPIGGGI
+21 EDTTPIGQPISGGI

-45 GKTISPDNAMES
+45 GKTISPDNAMEA

-90 THPVYQLLNGEA
+90 THPVWSLLNAEA
-102 NEDMTS
+102 NEDCTS
-108 FVFREAQ
+108 FVMREAQ

-121 YGNSFAYISRSA
+121 YGNSFAFINRNPA
-133 SGLPIG
+133 GTPVG
-139 LERLRPDLCYLQR
+139 LERLRPDLMYMMR
-152 DPQNQPFYKYWS
+152 DAANQPYYQYWT
-164 GKAGEGA
+164 GKADEKA
-171 SADIINRTF
+171 SEEIKQRKF
-180 RPYDILHVVGPGAD
+180 RPYDILHIVGPSAD
-194 GILGE
+194 GMLGE
-199 APIHRMRDLI
+199 AAIHRMRDLI

-222 FSQNCRPA
+222 FANNCRPA

-250 FNRVHSGA
+250 FARVHSGA
-258 QGAGKIAILEE
+258 QNAGRVAILEE
-269 GLRFEAISTNA
+269 GLKYDAISTNA

-365 MSTRFQAFAIAVT
+365 MSTRFSAYAVAVT

-388 QREGLPAVEGG
+388 AREGLPAVDGG
-399 DHIRLPLNTS
+399 ESIRLPLNTS
-409 TPTAAASAAPALQD
+409 TPTAVAPVSPNVTTETEAQFEQ
-423 PASTPQPSDV
+423 SPSDV
-433 SASVDLDPASVDIDP
+433 VPASVDIDP
-448 TELKSTRECGT
+448 TELKSIRECGT

-466 GNDCAKGGGEGGDG
+466 GNDCAKGGGEGGNG

-492 KGDKSA
+492 KGDKPA

-510 NGGKPPAPGLEPPK
+510 NGGKPPAEGLEPPK

-535 RLNIGDSDFNAK
+535 SLNIGDADFNAN
-547 QMGYTVE
+547 QMGYKVE
-554 DVPAS
+554 KIPTSLA
-559 NADRMA
+559 NQMA

-576 GKSAEVP
+576 GKSAEIP
-583 SHEWT
+583 SHDWT
-588 QIMYDN
+588 QMMYDN

-628 LAAMTRC
+628 LAAMIRC

-656 PDVSRIASEIAPI
+656 PDVARIASEIAPI

-677 GHSDRASDGIS
+677 GHSDRASDGIA

-706 HVTGHTDT
+706 HNTGHTET

>member
-1 MDLVNLI
+1 MGLIDLI
-8 KRALGKAPPRSMF
+8 TRALGKTPPRSLF
-21 EDTTPIGQPIGGGI
+21 EDTTPIGTPISGGI

-45 GKTISPDNAMES
+45 GKTISPDNAMEA

-90 THPVYQLLNGEA
+90 THPVWSLLNAEA
-102 NEDMTS
+102 NEDCTS
-108 FVFREAQ
+108 FLFRESQ

-121 YGNSFAYISRSA
+121 YGNSFAFINRNPA
-133 SGLPIG
+133 GTPVG
-139 LERLRPDLCYLQR
+139 LERLRPDLVYMLR
-152 DPQNQPFYKYWS
+152 DASNQPFYQYWT
-164 GKAGEGA
+164 GKADEKA
-171 SADIINRTF
+171 SEEIKQRKF
-180 RPYDILHVVGPGAD
+180 RPYDILHIVGPSAD
-194 GILGE
+194 TLLGE
-199 APIHRMRDLI
+199 CPIHRIRDLI

-269 GLRFEAISTNA
+269 GLKFEAISTNA

-365 MSTRFQAFAIAVT
+365 MSTRFSAYAVAVT

-388 QREGLPAVEGG
+388 AREGLPAVEGG
-399 DHIRLPLNTS
+399 ESIRLPLNTS

-433 SASVDLDPASVDIDP
+433 VPASVDIEP
-448 TELKSTRECGT
+448 TELKSTV
-459 GAGGFQA
+459 
-466 GNDCAKGGGEGGDG
+466 
-480 GSDKP
+480 
-485 KGDKPAA
+485 
-492 KGDKSA
+492 
-498 KALSPKGFPAGP
+498 
-510 NGGKPPAPGLEPPK
+510 
-524 PHDGFLPKNPK
+524 NP
-535 RLNIGDSDFNAK
+535 L
-547 QMGYTVE
+547 
-554 DVPAS
+554 
-559 NADRMA
+559 DR
-565 GKTFVKVTDSK
+565 
-576 GKSAEVP
+576 
-583 SHEWT
+583 
-588 QIMYDN
+588 
-594 STYKDLNTI
+594 
-603 KVPKRRPRSSE
+603 
-614 ETLEYAVDL
+614 AVDL
-623 FYPTA
+623 FYPSA

-635 CESEAK
+635 TEAEAK
-641 YRRGCR
+641 YLKGCR
-647 SAERLQAWI
+647 TKEKVSKWI
-656 PDVSRIASEIAPI
+656 PDVARIASEIAPI

-677 GHSDRASDGIS
+677 GHSDRASDGIA

-714 AAALATRLIQEL
+714 AVALATRLIQEL

>member
-1 MDLVNLI
+1 MGLIDLI
-8 KRALGKAPPRSMF
+8 TRALGKAPPRSMF

-45 GKTISPDNAMES
+45 GKTISPDNAMEA

-90 THPVYQLLNGEA
+90 THPVYQLLNCEA

-121 YGNSFAYISRSA
+121 YGNSFAFINRNPA
-133 SGLPIG
+133 GTPVG
-139 LERLRPDLCYLQR
+139 MERLRPDLVYMMR
-152 DPQNQPFYKYWS
+152 DAANQPYYQYWT
-164 GKAGEGA
+164 GKADEKA
-171 SADIINRTF
+171 SEEIKQRKF
-180 RPYDILHVVGPGAD
+180 RPYDILHVVGPSAD
-194 GILGE
+194 GMLGE

-222 FSQNCRPA
+222 FANNCRPA

-250 FNRVHSGA
+250 FARVHSGA
-258 QGAGKIAILEE
+258 QGAGKVAILEE
-269 GLRFEAISTNA
+269 GLKYDAISTNA

-344 LLKRGDDVTTR
+344 LIRRGDDVTTR

-365 MSTRFQAFAIAVT
+365 MSTRFSAYAVAVT

-388 QREGLPAVEGG
+388 AREGLPAVDGG
-399 DHIRLPLNTS
+399 ESIRLPLNTS
-409 TPTAAASAAPALQD
+409 TPTAAASATPVLQD
-423 PASTPQPSDV
+423 PAVTPPPSDV

-448 TELKSTRECGT
+448 TELKSTV
-459 GAGGFQA
+459 
-466 GNDCAKGGGEGGDG
+466 
-480 GSDKP
+480 
-485 KGDKPAA
+485 
-492 KGDKSA
+492 
-498 KALSPKGFPAGP
+498 
-510 NGGKPPAPGLEPPK
+510 
-524 PHDGFLPKNPK
+524 NP
-535 RLNIGDSDFNAK
+535 L
-547 QMGYTVE
+547 
-554 DVPAS
+554 
-559 NADRMA
+559 DR
-565 GKTFVKVTDSK
+565 
-576 GKSAEVP
+576 
-583 SHEWT
+583 
-588 QIMYDN
+588 
-594 STYKDLNTI
+594 
-603 KVPKRRPRSSE
+603 
-614 ETLEYAVDL
+614 AVDL
-623 FYPTA
+623 FFPSA
-628 LAAMTRC
+628 LSAMTRC
-635 CESEAK
+635 CEAEAK
-641 YRRGCR
+641 YLKGCR
-647 SAERLQAWI
+647 TKEKVSKWI
-656 PDVSRIASEIAPI
+656 PDVARIASEIAPI

-677 GHSDRASDGIS
+677 GHSDRASDGIA

-706 HVTGHTDT
+706 HNTGHTET
-714 AAALATRLIQEL
+714 AVALATRLIQEL
-726 IQTNKETL
+726 IQTNKEQL

>member
-1 MDLVNLI
+1 MGLIDLI
-8 KRALGKAPPRSMF
+8 TRALGKTPPRSLF
-21 EDTTPIGQPIGGGI
+21 EDTTPIGTPISGGI

-45 GKTISPDNAMES
+45 GKTISPDNAMEA

-90 THPVYQLLNGEA
+90 THPVWSLLNSEA
-102 NEDMTS
+102 NEDCTS

-121 YGNSFAYISRSA
+121 YGNSFAFINRNPA
-133 SGLPIG
+133 GTPVG
-139 LERLRPDLCYLQR
+139 LERLRPDLMYMLR
-152 DPQNQPFYKYWS
+152 DAANQPYYQYWS
-164 GKAGEGA
+164 GKADEKA
-171 SADIINRTF
+171 SEEIKQRKF
-180 RPYDILHVVGPGAD
+180 RPYDILHIVGPSAD
-194 GILGE
+194 TLLGE
-199 APIHRMRDLI
+199 PAIHRMRDLI

-365 MSTRFQAFAIAVT
+365 MSTRFSAYAVAVT

-388 QREGLPAVEGG
+388 EREGLPAVEGG
-399 DHIRLPLNTS
+399 ESIRLPLNTS

-433 SASVDLDPASVDIDP
+433 VPASVDIEP
-448 TELKSTRECGT
+448 TELKSTV
-459 GAGGFQA
+459 
-466 GNDCAKGGGEGGDG
+466 
-480 GSDKP
+480 
-485 KGDKPAA
+485 
-492 KGDKSA
+492 
-498 KALSPKGFPAGP
+498 
-510 NGGKPPAPGLEPPK
+510 
-524 PHDGFLPKNPK
+524 NP
-535 RLNIGDSDFNAK
+535 L
-547 QMGYTVE
+547 
-554 DVPAS
+554 
-559 NADRMA
+559 DR
-565 GKTFVKVTDSK
+565 
-576 GKSAEVP
+576 
-583 SHEWT
+583 
-588 QIMYDN
+588 
-594 STYKDLNTI
+594 
-603 KVPKRRPRSSE
+603 
-614 ETLEYAVDL
+614 AVDL
-623 FYPTA
+623 FYPSA

-635 CESEAK
+635 CESEARFLK
-641 YRRGCR
+641 GCR
-647 SAERLQAWI
+647 TKEKVSKWI
-656 PDVSRIASEIAPI
+656 PDVARIASEIAPI

-677 GHSDRASDGIS
+677 GHSDRASDGIA

-714 AAALATRLIQEL
+714 AVALATRLIQEL

>member
-1 MDLVNLI
+1 MGLIDLI
-8 KRALGKAPPRSMF
+8 TRALGKTPPRSVF
-21 EDTTPIGQPIGGGI
+21 EDNQPIGQPISGSI

-45 GKTISPDNAMES
+45 GKTISPDNAMEA

-121 YGNSFAYISRSA
+121 YGNSFAFIMRNPA
-133 SGLPIG
+133 GTPIG
-139 LERLRPDLCYLQR
+139 LERLRPDMMYMMR
-152 DPQNQPFYKYWS
+152 DQANQPYYKYWS
-164 GKAGEGA
+164 GRADETA
-171 SADIINRTF
+171 SEEIKQRTF

-194 GILGE
+194 GLIGE
-199 APIHRMRDLI
+199 AAIHRMRDLI

-222 FSQNCRPA
+222 FANNCRPA

-250 FNRVHSGA
+250 FARVHSGA
-258 QGAGKIAILEE
+258 QGAGKVAILEE
-269 GLRFEAISTNA
+269 GLKYDAISTNA

-295 IAAAFN
+295 IASAFN

-365 MSTRFQAFAIAVT
+365 MSTRFSAYAVAVT

-388 QREGLPAVEGG
+388 AREGLPAVDGG
-399 DHIRLPLNTS
+399 ESIRLPLNTS
-409 TPTAAASAAPALQD
+409 TPAAAASATPVLQD
-423 PASTPQPSDV
+423 PAVTPPPSDV
-433 SASVDLDPASVDIDP
+433 VPASVDIDP
-448 TELKSTRECGT
+448 TELKSIV
-459 GAGGFQA
+459 
-466 GNDCAKGGGEGGDG
+466 
-480 GSDKP
+480 
-485 KGDKPAA
+485 
-492 KGDKSA
+492 
-498 KALSPKGFPAGP
+498 
-510 NGGKPPAPGLEPPK
+510 
-524 PHDGFLPKNPK
+524 NP
-535 RLNIGDSDFNAK
+535 L
-547 QMGYTVE
+547 
-554 DVPAS
+554 
-559 NADRMA
+559 DR
-565 GKTFVKVTDSK
+565 
-576 GKSAEVP
+576 
-583 SHEWT
+583 
-588 QIMYDN
+588 
-594 STYKDLNTI
+594 
-603 KVPKRRPRSSE
+603 
-614 ETLEYAVDL
+614 AVDL
-623 FYPTA
+623 FYPSA
-628 LAAMTRC
+628 LSAMTRC
-635 CESEAK
+635 CEAEAK
-641 YRRGCR
+641 YLKGCR
-647 SAERLQAWI
+647 TKEKVSKWI
-656 PDVSRIASEIAPI
+656 PDVARIASEIAPI

-677 GHSDRASDGIS
+677 GHSDRASDGIA

-700 ARNADW
+700 ARNAEW
-706 HVTGHTDT
+706 HNTGHTET

-726 IQTNKETL
+726 IQTNKEQL

>member
-1 MDLVNLI
+1 MGLIDLI
-8 KRALGKAPPRSMF
+8 TRALGKSPPRSMF
-21 EDTTPIGQPIGGGI
+21 EDTTPIGQPISGGI

-45 GKTISPDNAMES
+45 GKTISPDNAMEA

-90 THPVYQLLNGEA
+90 THPVWSLLNAEA
-102 NEDMTS
+102 NEDCTS
-108 FVFREAQ
+108 FLFRESQ

-121 YGNSFAYISRSA
+121 YGNSFAFINRNPA
-133 SGLPIG
+133 GTPVG
-139 LERLRPDLCYLQR
+139 LERLRPDLVYMLR
-152 DPQNQPFYKYWS
+152 DASNQPFYQYWT
-164 GKAGEGA
+164 GKADEKA
-171 SADIINRTF
+171 SEEIKQRKF
-180 RPYDILHVVGPGAD
+180 RPYDILHIVGPSAD
-194 GILGE
+194 TLLGE
-199 APIHRMRDLI
+199 CPIHRIRDLI

-222 FSQNCRPA
+222 FANNCRPA

-250 FNRVHSGA
+250 FARVHSGA
-258 QGAGKIAILEE
+258 QGAGKVAILEE
-269 GLRFEAISTNA
+269 GLKYDAISTNA

-365 MSTRFQAFAIAVT
+365 MSTRFSAYAVAVT

-388 QREGLPAVEGG
+388 EREGLPAVEGG
-399 DHIRLPLNTS
+399 ESIRLPLNTS

-433 SASVDLDPASVDIDP
+433 VPDSVDIDP
-448 TELKSTRECGT
+448 TELKSTV
-459 GAGGFQA
+459 
-466 GNDCAKGGGEGGDG
+466 
-480 GSDKP
+480 
-485 KGDKPAA
+485 
-492 KGDKSA
+492 
-498 KALSPKGFPAGP
+498 
-510 NGGKPPAPGLEPPK
+510 
-524 PHDGFLPKNPK
+524 NP
-535 RLNIGDSDFNAK
+535 L
-547 QMGYTVE
+547 
-554 DVPAS
+554 
-559 NADRMA
+559 DR
-565 GKTFVKVTDSK
+565 
-576 GKSAEVP
+576 
-583 SHEWT
+583 
-588 QIMYDN
+588 
-594 STYKDLNTI
+594 
-603 KVPKRRPRSSE
+603 
-614 ETLEYAVDL
+614 AVDL
-623 FYPTA
+623 FYPSA

-635 CESEAK
+635 CESEARFLK
-641 YRRGCR
+641 GCR
-647 SAERLQAWI
+647 TKEKVSKWI
-656 PDVSRIASEIAPI
+656 PDVARIASEIAPI

-677 GHSDRASDGIS
+677 GHSDRASDGIA

-706 HVTGHTDT
+706 HNTGHTET
-714 AAALATRLIQEL
+714 AVALATRLIQEL

>member
-1 MDLVNLI
+1 MGLIDLI
-8 KRALGKAPPRSMF
+8 TRALGKAPPRSMF
-21 EDTTPIGQPIGGGI
+21 EDNQPIGQPIGGGI
-35 QSYVSSWAWT
+35 QSYVNSWAWT

-71 ARMPWQVLRNSA
+71 ARMPWQVLRQSEN
-83 DGASNDV
+83 GLSNDV
-90 THPVYQLLNGEA
+90 THPVYSLLNGEA

-121 YGNSFAYISRSA
+121 YGNSFGFISRNPA
-133 SGLPIG
+133 GTPVAI
-139 LERLRPDLCYLQR
+139 ERLRPDLVYLMR
-152 DPQNQPFYKYWS
+152 DGQNQPFYKYWS
-164 GKAGEGA
+164 GKADEKA
-171 SADIINRTF
+171 PEEIKQRTF
-180 RPYDILHVVGPGAD
+180 RPYDILHIVGPSAD
-194 GILGE
+194 GLLGE
-199 APIHRMRDLI
+199 PAIHRMRDLI
-209 GMELELQEFTSRF
+209 GMEMELQEWTSRF
-222 FSQNCRPA
+222 LAGNCRPA

-269 GLRFEAISTNA
+269 GLKFEAISTNA
-280 KDSDLDSMKKFCRQQ
+280 KDSDLDSMKKFVRQQ

-365 MSTRFQAFAIAVT
+365 MSTRFSAYAVAVT

-388 QREGLPAVEGG
+388 EREGLPAVDGG
-399 DHIRLPLNTS
+399 ESIRLPLNTS
-409 TPTAAASAAPALQD
+409 TPTAAAPVSPNVTTEIETQIE
-423 PASTPQPSDV
+423 PQQSDV
-433 SASVDLDPASVDIDP
+433 VPASVDIDP
-448 TELKSTRECGT
+448 TELKSTV
-459 GAGGFQA
+459 
-466 GNDCAKGGGEGGDG
+466 
-480 GSDKP
+480 
-485 KGDKPAA
+485 
-492 KGDKSA
+492 
-498 KALSPKGFPAGP
+498 
-510 NGGKPPAPGLEPPK
+510 
-524 PHDGFLPKNPK
+524 NP
-535 RLNIGDSDFNAK
+535 L
-547 QMGYTVE
+547 
-554 DVPAS
+554 
-559 NADRMA
+559 DR
-565 GKTFVKVTDSK
+565 
-576 GKSAEVP
+576 
-583 SHEWT
+583 
-588 QIMYDN
+588 
-594 STYKDLNTI
+594 
-603 KVPKRRPRSSE
+603 
-614 ETLEYAVDL
+614 AVDL
-623 FYPTA
+623 FYPSA

-635 CESEAK
+635 CEAEAK

-647 SAERLQAWI
+647 SAAKLQAWI
-656 PDVSRIASEIAPI
+656 PDVARIASEISPI

-700 ARNADW
+700 ARNTDW
-706 HVTGHTDT
+706 HTTGHTDT

-726 IQTNKETL
+726 IQTNKETQ